1 MTEQARLIEMIG
13 TEGLAQMPDYVYA
26 ARHGQCP
33 HNRDKWLAGRV
44 QVALTPEGLRDA
56 LRIRQVI
63 EQNHVSLDL
72 VYTTNLI
79 RARHTCEIA
88 LSIQDPA
95 VDAQGTFLYDA
106 EGFPKMVRAKGEPL
120 YKGNIVLEDRL
131 EEREFG
137 FYKQPRDTYD
147 VTRVGFKPEN
157 GESLDDVYAR
167 VVDFAVDELPKLNG
181 MSRIALFIHGG
192 SVGMLKT
199 FLTGRTLHDITKPNG
214 CIDNSVIDTKP
225 GTLYVFK
232 KDLEKGC
239 YVIQHQY

>member
-1 MTEQARLIEMIG
+1 MKNLIELVGSLDGFPDMI
-13 TEGLAQMPDYVYA
+13 YA

-44 QVALTPEGLRDA
+44 QVALTPEGLKDA
-56 LRIRQVI
+56 LRLRQI
-63 EQNHVSLDL
+63 IAQMPLPFGL

-88 LSIQDPA
+88 LRIQDPTA
-95 VDAQGTFLYDA
+95 DDKGEFLYDA
-106 EGFPKMVRAKGEPL
+106 EGFPKMVRPKEEPL
-120 YKGNIVLEDRL
+120 YKGKIVLDDRL

-147 VTRVGFKPEN
+147 VTKVGFTPEN
-157 GESLDDVYAR
+157 GESIDEVYAR
-167 VVDFAVDELPKLNG
+167 VVDFAVDELPKSA
-181 MSRIALFIHGG
+181 SRGVSNVALFIHGG

-199 FLTGRTLHDITKPNG
+199 FLTGKTL
-214 CIDNSVIDTKP
+214 SVITNAQGCVDDKVINTKP

-232 KDLEKGC
+232 KNTDCGQ
-239 YVIQHQY
+239 YDVIGVH